1 MNALDFDRQ
10 LLWRFRAKLV
20 RIVDGDSCV
29 VLCDTGFFGRQEVSL
44 RLADYSAP
52 ERYEA
57 DGPAAT
63 AALAEAIATG
73 VGEWPLRV
81 VTLQRETVVR
91 EVQSFARYVGHLWL
105 VNADGTLTDVRER
118 LP

>member
-1 MNALDFDRQ
+1 M
-10 LLWRFRAKLV
+10 
-20 RIVDGDSCV
+20 
-29 VLCDTGFFGRQEVSL
+29 LCDTGFFGRQEVSL